1 MSDFKSIS
9 INNQVYSVRDE
20 LARET
25 KADLDI
31 IAEEYDQYSTY
42 NTGDSVIYKGKL
54 YTCKNNNVSGDWDL
68 NDWDNTIVKQ
78 LFDDLENRL
87 ETSLSSKIDGAYVED
102 GVAHFTADGEELF
115 TITGIGGG
123 GSGGG
128 GGANNATLT
137 LTNNSGWLSKTISD
151 TEHCVLSL
159 SWSSEEDG
167 LETGSG
173 ILTIRVNGTTKL
185 SRNVDQGA
193 ITVDI
198 ASLLT
203 VGANTVRVSI
213 SDVYNNIRT
222 LVFNVSVVTFSLTSS
237 FDDSIAYNGS
247 VLFPYVATGAA
258 TKTMQFILDGVLIAS
273 LNVTTS
279 GRQQNF
285 TIPAQSHGSHTFEVY
300 FTADINGVTVSSNH
314 LYHDIIFVE
323 DNVNTPI
330 IAVSSNITS
339 VNQFYSASI
348 PYIIYTPNALE
359 SEVTL
364 SINENVVQTLTVDRT
379 KQIWVFRAD
388 TVGSNVLEIASGGV
402 SKTIDLTVIPSDVD
416 VEAETTALDLFL
428 SPVGRSN
435 SETNPNTW
443 VSGETEVVFSD
454 FNNTSDGWVLDD
466 NGNTV
471 LRLSGNARIEIPFNI
486 FEEDARSTGK
496 TIEFDFA
503 TRDVLD
509 YESIIISCLQGG
521 KGFTFTSQ
529 KAILT
534 SEQSTMEV
542 QYKED
547 EHVRVSF
554 VIEKRSE
561 HRLIYAYINGIISS
575 IIQYPNNDNF
585 QQTNPVGISIGSND
599 STVDLYGIRVYSNS
613 LTRYQILDNWIAD
626 TADGY
631 TMLTRYNH
639 NNVYDEYGNIVIN
652 HLPNDLPYLVLEG
665 PVLPQYKGD
674 KRTIEGYYVDP
685 LQPSKSFSF
694 TNAQIDVQGT
704 SSQYYARKN
713 YKIKFKS
720 GFSMTSSGEA
730 TSKYQLRNDS
740 IPTNTFCFKAD
751 VASSEGANNVELA
764 RLYNDICPYDTPPQ
778 QANGSIRQG
787 IDGFPIVIFWS
798 NGINT
803 TFLGKYNFNNDKGTA
818 EVFGFDTGDESWE
831 ILNNTSNRVI
841 WKSADYSGTDWLT
854 DFEARYP
861 DTDPA
866 YTDSTQLAAM
876 ASWLVATD
884 RDAATNY
891 ELPESVTYD
900 GVTYVRDNAAYRLA
914 KFKNEIGTYWELDD
928 LIFNYVFTELFLMV
942 DSRAKNVFPTKYSSG
957 KWCILPYDYDT
968 ALGINN
974 EGALVFTYSLE
985 DTDRTGSGADVY
997 NGQQSVLWN
1006 NLRDAFSDEIR
1017 TMYSTLR
1024 SNGLNYLDVEDRFE
1038 SHQNVWPEAIFN
1050 EDAYFKYVQPLIEN
1064 NEGVYLSMAQGS
1076 KATQRQWWLY
1086 NRFRYLDSKY
1096 KTGDAQSNYINL
1108 RAYEVADITLTFAS
1122 DCYGRVKWGSYET
1135 MARLGKDDTHTFV
1148 CGLDTLND
1156 TETMIYS
1163 ADYVSDV
1170 GDLSPLKVGY
1180 ANFAAASR
1188 LRSIKIGDDS
1198 THEEEVEVEVE
1209 VEVDGEMQTQT
1220 QTQTVQVPYENGN
1233 LTELYLGNNTML
1245 QKLDVTNCSNLTMA
1259 VDVSGCRNI
1268 EELYFG
1274 GTSITGLQLPNGGV
1288 ITTLVLPSTVT
1299 NLIIRNQPYI
1309 TTFTMPSYSNIST
1322 LWLEN
1327 VSTTIDEVAI
1337 LNAMTAGSRVRL
1349 IGVNWTLNN
1358 YAALTAL
1365 MNKIST
1371 MIGLDENGNNVPTAQ
1386 VSGDVTLSSIT
1397 TVQLEE
1403 AEELYPYLNIHYTT
1417 ITGPTVI
1424 RESWETVISN
1434 INNNNYSQY
1443 EVGSVLK
1450 LDLGELGLWHMQ
1462 LVAKD
1467 TDILADGTGTAATT
1481 WLSYNIMN
1489 KYRGDAPY
1497 VGKNWG
1503 GASGTSGYVIR
1514 NGLRTEILPQFP
1526 QLVQDAIKP
1535 VSKTY
1540 RKVTGTSSATAVYTT
1555 ETITDT
1561 IWIPSAYELNDTSGA
1576 TEESGVRY
1584 TYLTKANRK
1593 RVHKSPASDS
1603 TNFYGIRTA
1612 SNPTWGRMV
1621 SSAGDILAGNMN
1633 NASGYNKG
1641 GTVFGFCI

>member
-1 MSDFKSIS
+1 MSNRF
-9 INNQVYSVRDE
+9 E
-20 LARET
+20 H
-25 KADLDI
+25 LDI
-31 IAEEYDQYSTY
+31 EFERLNSLGEALIYTVPTSPEAYDE
-42 NTGDSVIYKGKL
+42 IYERFQEID
-54 YTCKNNNVSGDWDL
+54 NN
-68 NDWDNTIVKQ
+68 
-78 LFDDLENRL
+78 
-87 ETSLSSKIDGAYVED
+87 LSSKVDGAYVED
-102 GVAHFTADGEELF
+102 GVAHFTSDGEELF

-123 GSGGG
+123 SGGGG

-137 LTNNSGWLSKTISD
+137 LTNNTGWLSKTISD

-173 ILTIRVNGTTKL
+173 ILTVRVNGTTKL

-213 SDVYNNIRT
+213 SDVYNNVRT
-222 LVFNVSVVTFSLTSS
+222 LVFNVSVVAFSLTSS
-237 FDDSIAYNGS
+237 FDDSVAYNGAI
-247 VLFPYVATGAA
+247 LFPYVATGAA
-258 TKTMQFILDGVLIAS
+258 TKTMQFILDGVLISS
-273 LNVTTS
+273 LDVTTS

-314 LYHDIIFVE
+314 LYYDIIFIE
-323 DNVNTPI
+323 DNVTTPI

-339 VNQFYSASI
+339 INQFYSASI
-348 PYIIYTPNALE
+348 PYIVYTPNSLE

-364 SINENVVQTLTVDRT
+364 SINDSVVQTLTVDRT

-388 TVGSNVLEIASGGV
+388 TVGSNELEIASGGV
-402 SKTIDLTVIPSDVD
+402 SKTIDLTVIASDVD
-416 VEAETTALDLFL
+416 VEAETTALDLYL

-435 SETNPNTW
+435 SEATPNTW
-443 VSGETEVVFSD
+443 VYDEIETVFTD

-471 LRLSGNARIEIPFNI
+471 LRLSGNARIVIPFEV
-486 FEEDARSTGK
+486 FAEDARSTGK

-509 YESIIISCLQGG
+509 YEAIIISCLQGG

-534 SEQSTMEV
+534 SEQSTIEV

-561 HRLIYAYINGIISS
+561 HRLIYAYINGVISS
-575 IIQYPNNDNF
+575 IIQYPDNDNF
-585 QQTNPVGISIGSND
+585 QQTSPVGISIGSND
-599 STVDLYGIRVYSNS
+599 STVDLYAIRVYSNN
-613 LTRYQILDNWIAD
+613 LTRYQVLDNWIAD

-639 NNVYDEYGNIVIN
+639 NNVYDEYGDIVIN
-652 HLPNDLPYLVLEG
+652 RLPNDLPYLVLEA
-665 PVLPQYKGD
+665 PALPQYKGD
-674 KRTIEGYYVDP
+674 KKTIEGYYVDP
-685 LQPSKSFSF
+685 LQSAKSFSF

-720 GFSMTSSGEA
+720 GFIMTQSGET

-740 IPTNTFCFKAD
+740 IATNTFCFKAD

-764 RLYNDICPYDTPPQ
+764 RLYDDICPYETPPQ

-798 NGINT
+798 DGTNT

-866 YTDSTQLAAM
+866 YTNSTQLAAM
-876 ASWLVATD
+876 AAWLVSTD
-884 RDAATNY
+884 RTAATGAAL
-891 ELPESVTYD
+891 ESSVTY
-900 GVTYVRDNAAYRLA
+900 GNTTYTIDSADYRLA
-914 KFKNEIGTYWELDD
+914 KFKAELGTYWEVND

-942 DSRAKNVFPTKYSSG
+942 DSRAKNVFPTKYASG

-985 DTDRTGSGADVY
+985 DIDHTGSGADVY

-1006 NLRDAFSDEIR
+1006 NLRDAYESEIEA
-1017 TMYSTLR
+1017 MYGTLR
-1024 SNGLNYLDVEDRFE
+1024 SNGLNYSNVEERFE
-1038 SHQNVWPEAIFN
+1038 NHQNVWCEAIFN
-1050 EDAYFKYVQPLIEN
+1050 EDAYFKYVQPLIDN
-1064 NEGVYLSMAQGS
+1064 GEGVYLSMAQGS
-1076 KATQRQWWLY
+1076 KETQRKWWLY

-1108 RAYEVADITLTFAS
+1108 RAYEVANITLTFAS
-1122 DCYGRVKWGSYET
+1122 DCYGRVKWGSYEV
-1135 MARLGKDDTHTFV
+1135 MERMEKDDTHTFV

-1163 ADYVSDV
+1163 ADYISDV

-1180 ANFAAASR
+1180 ANFASAIR
-1188 LRSIKIGDDS
+1188 LRAIKLGDDS
-1198 THEEEVEVEVE
+1198 THEEEVEVE
-1209 VEVDGEMQTQT
+1209 GETQII
-1220 QTQTVQVPYENGN
+1220 QVPYSNGN

-1245 QKLDVTNCSNLTMA
+1245 QTLDVTNCPNLTMA

-1274 GTSITGLQLPNGGV
+1274 GTSVTGLQLPNGGV

-1327 VSTTIDEVAI
+1327 VSTAIDEVAI
-1337 LNAMTAGSRVRL
+1337 LNAMEAGSRVRL

-1371 MIGLDENGNNVPTAQ
+1371 MIGLDESGNNVPTAQ
-1386 VSGDVTLSSIT
+1386 VTGDVTLSSIT

-1424 RESWETVISN
+1424 RDSWETVISN

-1450 LDLGELGLWHMQ
+1450 FDLGELGIWHMQ

-1497 VGKNWG
+1497 FGKNWG
-1503 GASGTSGYVIR
+1503 ASSGSGYVVR

-1540 RKVTGTSSATAVYTT
+1540 RKVTGSSSASAVYTT

-1561 IWIPSAYELNDTSGA
+1561 IWAPSAYELNDTSSSA
-1576 TEESGVRY
+1576 ETSGVRY
-1584 TYLTKANRK
+1584 TYLTQANRK
-1593 RVHKSPASDS
+1593 RTHKSPASDS

-1612 SNPTWGRMV
+1612 SNPSWGRMV
-1621 SSAGDILAGNMN
+1621 NASGAILAGNMN

-1641 GTVFGFCI
+1641 GIVFGFCI